1 MLQSVFSEIDNAY
14 HPGAEA
20 GQSHTFVHTMR
31 KGTVHETTEECHQCQ
46 HHITRLN
53 ATRLKIIKEV
63 QSDQRYANS
72 AML

>member
-31 KGTVHETTEECHQCQ
+31 KATVHETTEDCDQCQ
-46 HHITRLN
+46 HHITPLN
-53 ATRLKIIKEV
+53 ASIGV
-63 QSDQRYANS
+63 QTDQRCANS
-72 AML
+72 TTI